1 MFQNDLKNV
10 IDAISEEHI
19 SINSGFKNDIN
30 LKNKTLKRSYE
41 EGILVE
47 SILSYMD
54 FLNENTVLLG
64 LRLSKFKTDYI
75 LRAESRVKQN
85 NSALYKIDRYIKGN
99 SGGNN
104 PINKCFND
112 LFGCRI
118 IVNNDYELD
127 YLLSLINRLYPN
139 LKCTNASKN
148 GYKAIHIY
156 FHNGNFVFPWELQI
170 WLQKDEENNRQSH
183 KLYKQ
188 DYTKWEQEH
197 HERICI

>member
-1 MFQNDLKNV
+1 MFQDDLKNV
-10 IDAISEEHI
+10 IDTISEIHS
-19 SINSGFKNDIN
+19 SIGSNFKSGIN
-30 LKNKTLKRSYE
+30 LKKKHIKETFND
-41 EGILVE
+41 GILE
-47 SILSYMD
+47 SLVFSCIDFFNNNTLSIA
-54 FLNENTVLLG
+54 LK
-64 LRLSKFKTDYI
+64 LSNLQTDYI
-75 LRAESRVKQN
+75 LKAESRVKQN
-85 NSALYKIDRYIKGN
+85 NSALYKIDTYMNEKQDG
-99 SGGNN
+99 

-127 YLLSLINRLYPN
+127 YLLSLINKLYPD

-188 DYTKWEQEH
+188 GYTEWEQKH
-197 HERICI
+197 HEGICI

>member
-1 MFQNDLKNV
+1 MFQDDLKSIINT
-10 IDAISEEHI
+10 IAEEHI

-30 LKNKTLKRSYE
+30 LRNKTLKRSYE
-41 EGILVE
+41 EGILVGR
-47 SILSYMD
+47 ILSYMD

-64 LRLSKFKTDYI
+64 LRLSNFKTDYI

-85 NSALYKIDRYIKGN
+85 NSAFYKIDRYIKGN
-99 SGGNN
+99 GGGNN

-127 YLLSLINRLYPN
+127 YLLSLINKLYPD

-188 DYTKWEQEH
+188 GYTEWEQKH
-197 HERICI
+197 HEGICI